1 MKKLLLLLLLPACLL
16 GQEEKP
22 RKLYFEIKQGVGLP
36 SIGIKYKN
44 QKGNYWNVGVNTIDY
59 MPSVFN
65 KNGYKF
71 YRIGPYFSFTKKIEY
86 KFTSD
91 FGLQTVIL
99 DDGDDAYSPARNMVK
114 SFTEEEEKKS
124 TSFEEGGGQHHIN
137 KDEKEKE
144 CNLLEQSESFDSIVP
159 QSPPPMTMFLRMD
172 TFPDENAD
180 DAGDEKDHD
189 IGLDD
194 LGSRWNKRPQ
204 LPFGTDDDDDDDGSG
219 S

>member
-16 GQEEKP
+16 GQEEKS
-22 RKLYFEIKQGVGLP
+22 RKLYLEIKQGVGLP

-99 DDGDDAYSPARNMVK
+99 DDGDDAYTFLSA
-114 SFTEEEEKKS
+114 FT
-124 TSFEEGGGQHHIN
+124 GLYYGN
-137 KDEKEKE
+137 KI
-144 CNLLEQSESFDSIVP
+144 S
-159 QSPPPMTMFLRMD
+159 
-172 TFPDENAD
+172 
-180 DAGDEKDHD
+180 
-189 IGLDD
+189 IGLD
-194 LGSRWNKRPQ
+194 LTTPI
-204 LPFGTDDDDDDDGSG
+204 LFGKVYFLCAPSIKFKL
-219 S
+219 